1 MSHLFA
7 QSKSKLPKSWS
18 TGASMGY
25 NRFDILERSNSGEG
39 DWVEVNVVVVYGG
52 GVELEGLEEPMDCGF
67 DTMWD

>member
-7 QSKSKLPKSWS
+7 QSKSKLPKLWS